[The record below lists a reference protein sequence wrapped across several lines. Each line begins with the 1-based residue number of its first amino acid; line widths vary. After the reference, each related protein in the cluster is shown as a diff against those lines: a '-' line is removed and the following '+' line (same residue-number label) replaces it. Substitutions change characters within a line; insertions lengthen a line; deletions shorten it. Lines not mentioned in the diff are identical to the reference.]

1 MGTRRR
7 VMAAIGVVKLFMNT
21 MQLGSAVVV
30 TVPPNTSVTL

>member
-7 VMAAIGVVKLFMNT
+7 VMAAIGVVK
-21 MQLGSAVVV
+21 QLGSAVVV

>member
-1 MGTRRR
+1 
-7 VMAAIGVVKLFMNT
+7 VKLFMNT